1 MLKGTINYQ
10 IYVSGVCP
18 YARVMTRVTS
28 TMVSKMGINAGVAKR
43 YQMLNFIKIMLNVT
57 SPALVKVTL
66 NVVDIIG

>member
-10 IYVSGVCP
+10 IIVSGVYP

-43 YQMLNFIKIMLNVT
+43 CQMLNFIKLILNVT

-66 NVVDIIG
+66 NVEDIIG